1 MDFYSLSFVCRCN
14 LVNIDANDLI
24 KGTPHL
30 VLGLLWQII
39 RFLSE
44 EKRKVQE
51 RNQNSNSPRIGLFN
65 QISLEQCPGLANL
78 LEGGEQLESLMKMSP
93 EAILLR

>member
-1 MDFYSLSFVCRCN
+1 MDFYSLSFVDRCN

-51 RNQNSNSPRIGLFN
+51 IEPK
-65 QISLEQCPGLANL
+65 LELPQDRLVQPDQPGAVSRPCQPAR
-78 LEGGEQLESLMKMSP
+78 G
-93 EAILLR
+93 R